1 MVFQKYVKPQ
11 YPRRQWLIEGEPDT
25 GKSTFITQMRKPIL
39 PIDADQRFAEV
50 VHLAEEVYQ
59 LSDNPA
65 DNISVDR
72 IAEILYEQMPGSDV
86 GTIAVDSLTTIFA
99 PLVMQAVR
107 GNEQGKNKNR
117 VAVFKEKATAIRLLQ
132 DVVTGWGTDTAWIY
146 HLVRGRDAKANEV
159 VKTSITALELSRIMR
174 SVNMRVRL
182 SQDGVYKAEV
192 IWARCGRSGIV
203 LEDTVGYWKDM
214 PEKIEAAVYDGLSQ
228 DDMERLE
235 CEPPEIFPSPVEAIR
250 WAMDQTDENG
260 QPVFKEE
267 AHAENTYEKVRRE
280 TNPQTAR
287 EMRDAWVEEVMQRRE
302 WLEEASDIAA

>member
-50 VHLAEEVYQ
+50 VHLAGEVYQ

-72 IAEILYEQMPGSDV
+72 IAEILYEQMPNSNM

-132 DVVTGWGTDTAWIY
+132 DVVTGWGRTRT
-146 HLVRGRDAKANEV
+146 G
-159 VKTSITALELSRIMR
+159 
-174 SVNMRVRL
+174 
-182 SQDGVYKAEV
+182 
-192 IWARCGRSGIV
+192 
-203 LEDTVGYWKDM
+203 
-214 PEKIEAAVYDGLSQ
+214 
-228 DDMERLE
+228 
-235 CEPPEIFPSPVEAIR
+235 
-250 WAMDQTDENG
+250 
-260 QPVFKEE
+260 
-267 AHAENTYEKVRRE
+267 
-280 TNPQTAR
+280 
-287 EMRDAWVEEVMQRRE
+287 
-302 WLEEASDIAA
+302 

>member
-50 VHLAEEVYQ
+50 VHLAGEVYQ

-72 IAEILYEQMPGSDV
+72 IAEIL
-86 GTIAVDSLTTIFA
+86 
-99 PLVMQAVR
+99 
-107 GNEQGKNKNR
+107 KNKNR

-146 HLVRGRDAKANEV
+146 HLVKGRDAKAQEV

-174 SVNMRVRL
+174 SVNMRIRL

-192 IWARCGRSGIV
+192 IWARCGRSGVV
-203 LEDTVGYWKDM
+203 LEDTPGYWKDM
-214 PEKIEAAVYDGLSQ
+214 PEKIEEAVYDGLSQ
-228 DDMERLE
+228 DDMDRLE
-235 CEPPEIFPSPVEAIR
+235 GEPPEMFPSPVEAIR
-250 WAMDQTDENG
+250 WAMDQVDDNG
-260 QPVFKEE
+260 RPVFKEE
-267 AHAENTYEKVRRE
+267 AHAQNAYEKVRRE

-287 EMRDAWVEEVMQRRE
+287 KMRDAWVEEVMQRRE
-302 WLEEASDIAA
+302 WLEEAPDIAA

>member
-50 VHLAEEVYQ
+50 VHLAGEVYQ

-72 IAEILYEQMPGSDV
+72 IAEILYEQMPNSNM

-146 HLVRGRDAKANEV
+146 HLVKGRDAKAQEV

-174 SVNMRVRL
+174 SVNMRIRL

-192 IWARCGRSGIV
+192 IWARCGRSGVV
-203 LEDTVGYWKDM
+203 LEDTPGYWKDM
-214 PEKIEAAVYDGLSQ
+214 PEKIEEAV
-228 DDMERLE
+228 
-235 CEPPEIFPSPVEAIR
+235 
-250 WAMDQTDENG
+250 
-260 QPVFKEE
+260 
-267 AHAENTYEKVRRE
+267 
-280 TNPQTAR
+280 
-287 EMRDAWVEEVMQRRE
+287 
-302 WLEEASDIAA
+302 

>member
-25 GKSTFITQMRKPIL
+25 GKSTFVTQMHKPIL

-50 VHLAEEVYQ
+50 VHLAGEVYQ

-72 IAEILYEQMPGSDV
+72 IAEILYEQMPNSDV

-146 HLVRGRDAKANEV
+146 HLVKGRDAKANEV
-159 VKTSITALELSRIMR
+159 VKTSITELELSRIMR

-192 IWARCGRSGIV
+192 IWARCGRSGVV
-203 LEDTVGYWKDM
+203 LEDAAGYWKDM

-228 DDMERLE
+228 DEIDRLE
-235 CEPPEIFPSPVEAIR
+235 AEAPELFPSPVEAIR
-250 WAMDQTDENG
+250 WAMDQVNADG
-260 QPVFKEE
+260 RPVFKEE
-267 AHAENTYEKVRRE
+267 AHAQNAYEKLRRE
-280 TNPQTAR
+280 VNPQSAR
-287 EMRDAWVEEVMQRRE
+287 EMRDAWVEEVVRRKE